1 MAEEKNPC
9 RSRARHGKTMML
21 FPGGTLRTKLHIA
34 IFIVVF
40 FISAFAVA
48 QDESPKDVPPPQG
61 GDFSSNPEAK
71 KVPQDV
77 ILVKGA
83 VPSASDSATPLPE
96 GGAITEKIY
105 TNAYFGMAYA
115 LPAGWRQKFLGPPP
129 SDSGYFV
136 LTQIEPGKNFKGP
149 DSGTILISA
158 QDMFFNLSPAT
169 TALELI
175 NFRKSR
181 LLTDYKV
188 ERLPTEVKIAN
199 RSFVRMDYMS
209 PIAELH
215 WYMLATQIRC
225 HAVEFLLT
233 SRDPALLESLV
244 KSMDTMVLPEEAAPA
259 SGRGGGAFPVCVKGY
274 ASQDNIVN
282 RVDPVFT
289 ERKFNPIPVRIVIDK
304 YGKVK
309 HVHVISAFPEQS
321 KAITDALLQWEFRPY
336 RVNGQAVE
344 VETGI
349 VFGAVRRPTTAR
361 SATVKD

>member
-1 MAEEKNPC
+1 M
-9 RSRARHGKTMML
+9 RAKFL
-21 FPGGTLRTKLHIA
+21 IA
-34 IFIVVF
+34 IFTVILS
-40 FISAFAVA
+40 IPRFAVA

-61 GDFSSNPEAK
+61 GDFSSNPDAK

-83 VPSASDSATPLPE
+83 VPSASDSTTPLPE
-96 GGAITEKIY
+96 GGTITEKIY
-105 TNAYFGMAYA
+105 ANAYFGMAYA
-115 LPAGWRQKFLGPPP
+115 LPAGWRQKFVGPPP

-136 LTQIEPGKNFKGP
+136 LAQIEPGKTFKGAAP
-149 DSGTILISA
+149 GAILISA

-169 TALELI
+169 TALDLI

-188 ERLPTEVKIAN
+188 ERQPTEVKIAN

-215 WYMLATQIRC
+215 WYTLATQIRC

-244 KSMDTMVLPEEAAPA
+244 KGMDTMVLPEEAAPA
-259 SGRGGGAFPVCVKGY
+259 TGRGGGAFPVCIKGY
-274 ASQDNIVN
+274 ASPDNMVHK
-282 RVDPVFT
+282 VDPVFT
-289 ERKFNPIPVRIVIDK
+289 ERKFNSIPVRIVIDK

-309 HVHVISAFPEQS
+309 HVHVLSAFPDQS
-321 KAITDALLQWEFRPY
+321 KAVTDALLQWEFRPH

-349 VFGAVRRPTTAR
+349 VFGAPQRPAIAAPRATAAR
-361 SATVKD
+361 D